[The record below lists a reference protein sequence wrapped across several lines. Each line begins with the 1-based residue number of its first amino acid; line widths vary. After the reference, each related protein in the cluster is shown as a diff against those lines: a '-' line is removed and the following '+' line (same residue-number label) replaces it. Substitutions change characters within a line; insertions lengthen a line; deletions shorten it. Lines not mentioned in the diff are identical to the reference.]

1 MMLFR
6 KITSPFVIYILFSK
20 GEIFMKIMKKEMLE
34 VVGTLNK
41 NINNKENVVFF
52 SVLSHE
58 KAEVTETNANRIG
71 KASLHIKDVEGNK
84 GFALNAKILEEILR
98 KITVEE
104 ITVTNKESVVV
115 IEGGA
120 SKFNLLKIN
129 NCAPMDFQV
138 AEEEQMICF
147 TPEQFKSLANK
158 VKSFVAK
165 DDSRPVFTG
174 VVVKKTAGGVGFFAT
189 DAHVMYKGVR
199 TMEWGN
205 EEYILPIEI
214 FNLNP
219 TTDISIKINKKFSRV
234 QYGNFEFTF
243 ANIIGNSLNFD
254 GFIPKEEN
262 GLEFKIKKENFLD
275 TISRVA
281 ICAETVGATPV
292 KMVFGN
298 NEVLLSA
305 EAQGIGTVKEVL
317 PLMEANHGLNGK
329 KIAFSA
335 RYLKLISQME
345 TSVINGFYFDEL
357 KPFLFTEE
365 GKNDEKFI
373 LSPVRTN
380 W

>member
-1 MMLFR
+1 
-6 KITSPFVIYILFSK
+6 
-20 GEIFMKIMKKEMLE
+20 MKIMKKEMLE
-34 VVGTLNK
+34 VVGVLNK

-58 KAEVTETNANRIG
+58 KAEVTETNTNRIG
-71 KASLHIKDVEGNK
+71 KASLYIKDVEGNK

-98 KITVEE
+98 KITTEE
-104 ITVTNKESVVV
+104 ITITNKESVVV

-129 NCAPMDFQV
+129 NCAPGDFNV
-138 AEEEQMICF
+138 SEEEQMICF

-199 TMEWGN
+199 TMEWGD

-234 QYGNFEFTF
+234 RYGNFNFVF

-262 GLEFKIKKENFLD
+262 GLGFKIEKDNFLN

-317 PLMEANHGLNGK
+317 PLMEANPALNGK

-357 KPFLFTEE
+357 KPFLFMEE
-365 GKNDEKFI
+365 GKSDEKFI